1 MKELLA
7 SLLLFVS
14 AEHEGTLPDFE
25 LEQIDLPTIEYVT
38 PETIVILVY
47 GRDTFMRFSEETIK
61 KAGEQINA
69 TYHYESNV
77 IYMNVYA
84 HTEKEEEEIELE
96 ETTTKVHELVHV
108 VQNQLRVY
116 EEWECLRD
124 GEAAAYALSVKYF
137 RLWKHGP
144 LPTTKIRYSFRYLY
158 PDRDY
163 NNSGNCSISDK
174 VFWKKIIL
182 PNKRKVFGP

>member
-1 MKELLA
+1 
-7 SLLLFVS
+7 VS
-14 AEHEGTLPDFE
+14 AEHEGILPDFE
-25 LEQIDLPTIEYVT
+25 LEQINLPTIEYVT

-47 GRDTFMRFSEETIK
+47 GRNTFMRFSEETIK
-61 KAGEQINA
+61 KAGEEINA

-84 HTEKEEEEIELE
+84 HTGMKEEEIELK
-96 ETTTKVHELVHV
+96 ETTTKIHELTHV

-124 GEAAAYALSVKYF
+124 GEAAAYALSIKYLF
-137 RLWKHGP
+137 LWKHKP
-144 LPTTKIRYSFRYLY
+144 LPPIKIRYSFRYLN

-163 NNSGNCSISDK
+163 SKSGNCSISDK
-174 VFWKKIIL
+174 VFWEKIIL
-182 PNKRKVFGP
+182 PNKREVFGP

>member
-1 MKELLA
+1 M
-7 SLLLFVS
+7 S
-14 AEHEGTLPDFE
+14 AEHEGILPDFE
-25 LEQIDLPTIEYVT
+25 LEQINLPTIEYVT

-47 GRDTFMRFSEETIK
+47 GRNTFMRFSEETIK

-84 HTEKEEEEIELE
+84 HTEKEEEEIELKE
-96 ETTTKVHELVHV
+96 AMTKVHELVHV

-116 EEWECLRD
+116 EEWECLKD
-124 GEAAAYALSVKYF
+124 GEAAAYALSIKYLF
-137 RLWKHGP
+137 LRRN
-144 LPTTKIRYSFRYLY
+144 IRYSIRYRN

-163 NNSGNCSISDK
+163 NKSGNCSISDK
-174 VFWKKIIL
+174 VFWEKIIL
-182 PNKRKVFGP
+182 PNKREVFGP